1 MQQNAQV
8 VFRARDR
15 VEIKNIQQNI
25 ELKQIN
31 KNKFEIQFKM
41 KQLKLITNRKRN
53 QKATSKKNEF
63 TFSFKFKKKEFE
75 RKYKFRTNVFLRS
88 LLRRFLKTK
97 LIFHTT
103 FENFEF

>member
-1 MQQNAQV
+1 MQQNAQA
-8 VFRARDR
+8 VFRVRDR
-15 VEIKNIQQNI
+15 IEIKNIQQSI

-53 QKATSKKNEF
+53 KKTTSKKNEF
-63 TFSFKFKKKEFE
+63 TFSFKLKKKFE
-75 RKYKFRTNVFLRS
+75 KKYKFRTNVFLRS

-97 LIFHTT
+97 SILHTT

>member
-8 VFRARDR
+8 VFRVRDR
-15 VEIKNIQQNI
+15 IKIKNIQQNI

-53 QKATSKKNEF
+53 
-63 TFSFKFKKKEFE
+63 
-75 RKYKFRTNVFLRS
+75 
-88 LLRRFLKTK
+88 
-97 LIFHTT
+97 
-103 FENFEF
+103 